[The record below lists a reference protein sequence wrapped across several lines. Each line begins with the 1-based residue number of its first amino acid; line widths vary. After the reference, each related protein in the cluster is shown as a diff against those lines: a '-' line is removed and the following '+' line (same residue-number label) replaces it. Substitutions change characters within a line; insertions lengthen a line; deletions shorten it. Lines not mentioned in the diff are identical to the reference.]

1 MESSDDGS
9 TLSTNHINTLITIE
23 RTGAGLSMAAILL
36 TVAPFL
42 AFKKLR
48 TTPNTFLVFASMA
61 NAGASVASM
70 IGYDGLRMGE
80 ESTLCQAQGFIFEW
94 FMQADPWWSFAMA
107 FNVFLVFF
115 NNANPSKFQ
124 EYKWIY
130 CVVCF
135 GGPLLPAIVLVSIHD
150 EERGPAFGD
159 AALWCWIRP
168 KWSIVR
174 LYAYYIPIWICILLS
189 ILIYIAV
196 GYHVFRSRN
205 QLRNVTF
212 QNPTRNWRNGSLTD
226 SENKISGEENPTR
239 QNVCYGLAITEVQ
252 VTTNFPGFV
261 DEDIPVLPAAVHRT
275 PSRMCGRSWLDSHND
290 SDSER
295 VIPIQLFETTC
306 SSGGRYTNSNNALVG
321 KFGALKSTASMKLKR
336 LDPVK
341 MAYLRTSGI
350 FGISVLITWIP
361 SSINRIYSLW
371 NGGQVSY
378 PLSIASG
385 CVLPLQGVW
394 NAIIFFTTS
403 WSDVQAEAKTLKARL
418 GYGGVCE
425 YPRGT
430 RTRLESRLG
439 ISSVETYDSFN
450 GSQCHGTKRC
460 GCGKCVGEIVRLEDW
475 NGCTSPSRI

>member
-1 MESSDDGS
+1 
-9 TLSTNHINTLITIE
+9 
-23 RTGAGLSMAAILL
+23 
-36 TVAPFL
+36 
-42 AFKKLR
+42 
-48 TTPNTFLVFASMA
+48 
-61 NAGASVASM
+61 
-70 IGYDGLRMGE
+70 
-80 ESTLCQAQGFIFEW
+80 
-94 FMQADPWWSFAMA
+94 
-107 FNVFLVFF
+107 
-115 NNANPSKFQ
+115 
-124 EYKWIY
+124 
-130 CVVCF
+130 
-135 GGPLLPAIVLVSIHD
+135 
-150 EERGPAFGD
+150 
-159 AALWCWIRP
+159 
-168 KWSIVR
+168 
-174 LYAYYIPIWICILLS
+174 
-189 ILIYIAV
+189 
-196 GYHVFRSRN
+196 
-205 QLRNVTF
+205 
-212 QNPTRNWRNGSLTD
+212 
-226 SENKISGEENPTR
+226 
-239 QNVCYGLAITEVQ
+239 
-252 VTTNFPGFV
+252 
-261 DEDIPVLPAAVHRT
+261 
-275 PSRMCGRSWLDSHND
+275 MCGRSWLDSHND

>member
-9 TLSTNHINTLITIE
+9 TLSTDHINTLITIE

-36 TVAPFL
+36 TVVSFV

-48 TTPNTFLVFASMA
+48 TTPNTFLVFASVA

-107 FNVFLVFF
+107 LNVFLVFF
-115 NNANPSKFQ
+115 NNASPKNFQ
-124 EYKWIY
+124 KYTWAY

-135 GGPLLPAIVLVSIHD
+135 GGPMLPAVVLVSIRD
-150 EERGPAFGD
+150 QERGPIFGD

-168 KWSIVR
+168 QWSTVR

-212 QNPTRNWRNGSLTD
+212 QHPAGNFRSASLTD
-226 SENKISGEENPTR
+226 SDNGSSGEENPAR
-239 QNVCYGLAITEVQ
+239 QTGCYGVAVTEVQ
-252 VTTNFPGFV
+252 VTTNFSGFA
-261 DEDIPVLPAAVHRT
+261 DDDIPALPAAVHRT
-275 PSRMCGRSWLDSHND
+275 PSRICGGSWLDPPND

-295 VIPIQLFETTC
+295 VVPTQQFETTC
-306 SSGGRYTNSNNALVG
+306 SAGKRHTNSTSLAS
-321 KFGALKSTASMKLKR
+321 KFGALTSTASMKLKR
-336 LDPVK
+336 LDSVK
-341 MAYLRTSGI
+341 MAYLRTSFI
-350 FGISVLITWIP
+350 FGLSVLITWIP
-361 SSINRIYSLW
+361 SSINRLYSLK

-378 PLSIASG
+378 TLSIASG

-403 WSDVQAEAKTLKARL
+403 WSEVQAETKAVKAKF
-418 GYGGVCE
+418 GYG
-425 YPRGT
+425 
-430 RTRLESRLG
+430 
-439 ISSVETYDSFN
+439 SVASMPGD
-450 GSQCHGTKRC
+450 
-460 GCGKCVGEIVRLEDW
+460 
-475 NGCTSPSRI
+475 